1 MNLESRSQV
10 IETVLGVL
18 LLGAILLAC
27 ALVFAPFVGATLWA
41 VILAVSIWPYYARM
55 SDRMGGRRGLAAF
68 CVSLALFLVLF
79 VPLTAAV
86 ISASEEVP
94 RAIRFLESVRED
106 GVPPPPI
113 AVASFPVVG
122 HWLYG
127 AWLDAAAQSTALVEK
142 FGPQIEQATK
152 WMLSTGG
159 GIGLAMLEFALA
171 IVIAGI
177 LLANAETAAG
187 WTRAI
192 VGRIAGEHGQSLLVV
207 AENTMRAVT
216 KGVIGTALAQGV
228 LATIGYL
235 IVGLPGS
242 LFLGL
247 LSFLLAMMQISPAPI
262 WIPAAIWL
270 AATGDTGWA
279 IFLAVWGVFPV
290 NTIDNFIR
298 PYLIGK
304 GTSLPVLLIFAGV
317 LGGMLAWG
325 FIGIFLGATL
335 LAVAYELTRE
345 WISDR
350 TPGSESVS
358 ADD

>member
-55 SDRMGGRRGLAAF
+55 SDRMGGRRSLAAF

-94 RAIRFLESVRED
+94 RAIKFLESVRED

-127 AWLDAAAQSTALVEK
+127 SWVDAAAQSTVLVEK

-159 GIGLAMLEFALA
+159 GIGLGDLDCTNQAFAISDVARVVEWAWICSQLLFFSA
-171 IVIAGI
+171 IPTCLQIQA
-177 LLANAETAAG
+177 LCA
-187 WTRAI
+187 WT
-192 VGRIAGEHGQSLLVV
+192 S
-207 AENTMRAVT
+207 
-216 KGVIGTALAQGV
+216 
-228 LATIGYL
+228 
-235 IVGLPGS
+235 GS
-242 LFLGL
+242 
-247 LSFLLAMMQISPAPI
+247 S
-262 WIPAAIWL
+262 
-270 AATGDTGWA
+270 
-279 IFLAVWGVFPV
+279 
-290 NTIDNFIR
+290 R
-298 PYLIGK
+298 P
-304 GTSLPVLLIFAGV
+304 SSQ
-317 LGGMLAWG
+317 
-325 FIGIFLGATL
+325 
-335 LAVAYELTRE
+335 
-345 WISDR
+345 WIS
-350 TPGSESVS
+350 TP
-358 ADD
+358 